1 MIKTIKFLCSIV
13 IGIGC
18 AGIFVFLPEACNNAN
33 DQSKFKRSDRDSVFT
48 SAMVV
53 FDIIEGEYKP
63 VTALKI
69 RFDNSTIDAKDSSR
83 VHWFRDSMYQV
94 RLSITDKDST
104 GKIIYDSLGL
114 PGKKAFWQ
122 DVDKKYVLEDY
133 NKTWPLEIKK

>member
-1 MIKTIKFLCSIV
+1 MKYFIHLITCSVWIAFLFPLVYFS
-13 IGIGC
+13 
-18 AGIFVFLPEACNNAN
+18 CN
-33 DQSKFKRSDRDSVFT
+33 DKSDSQTFKRSDRDSVFT